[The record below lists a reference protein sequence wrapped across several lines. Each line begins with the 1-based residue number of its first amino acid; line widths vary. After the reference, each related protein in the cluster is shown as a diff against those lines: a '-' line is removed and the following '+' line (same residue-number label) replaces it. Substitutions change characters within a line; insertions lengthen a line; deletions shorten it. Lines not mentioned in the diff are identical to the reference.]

1 MNYNNDLF
9 SDIDNVAQPQTL
21 DDDFNSTKSEQ
32 SFFKHFSEVENALN
46 DIQDELSLMNEL
58 YNELGDGKVDKSLT
72 LRRRNEI
79 IESLQVQ
86 QNKIQAITSN
96 LNQFIDNDLTAVKGL
111 TVTTST
117 NVRAFD
123 KFLKRRNEKKL
134 TSKDLSFQRSE

>member
-79 IESLQVQ
+79 IELLQVQ